1 MKSAFISIV
10 GRPSAGKST
19 LLNSLCGHKV
29 SIVSPTPQTTRNRI
43 RGVLTRKEGQLVFV
57 DTPGFNVSAKKL
69 NLHMKDLII
78 SSLGEVDVVLYV
90 ADLSRTMG
98 EEERA
103 VIERVKSCGS
113 RLVVALN
120 KIDLPGINADE
131 RKNLV
136 SRLLPDA
143 GVYAISAAV
152 GTGIEDMIAKLYD
165 LAPEGELM
173 YPEEFYTDQDPEF
186 RVSEI
191 IREKAILRTGQ
202 EVPHSLYVEIADM
215 ELHESDQILWI
226 RAFIAVER
234 DSQIGILVGKGGSKI
249 KEIRKAALAEIRGL
263 FPYNVELDIRVKV
276 KKDWRK
282 KDHLLN
288 KLIY

>member
-19 LLNSLCGHKV
+19 LLNTLCGRKV
-29 SIVSPTPQTTRNRI
+29 AIVSSTPQTTRNRI
-43 RGVLTRKEGQLVFV
+43 RGVLTREEGQLVFV
-57 DTPGFNVSAKKL
+57 DTPGFNVSEKKL

-78 SSLGEVDVVLYV
+78 SSLEEVDGVIYV
-90 ADLSRTMG
+90 SDLSRKMG
-98 EEERA
+98 DEEFAIVR
-103 VIERVKSCGS
+103 RVKQCGG

-120 KIDLPGINADE
+120 KADIAAESAAMRSELLQRELPGA
-131 RKNLV
+131 KLHV
-136 SRLLPDA
+136 
-143 GVYAISAAV
+143 ISAV
-152 GTGIEDMIAKLYD
+152 DGTGTEDLLTTLFD
-165 LAPEGELM
+165 VAPEGELM
-173 YPEEFYTDQDPEF
+173 YPAEFYTDQDPEF

-191 IREKAILRTGQ
+191 IREKAIVRTSQ

-226 RAFIAVER
+226 RAFIAVEKE
-234 DSQIGILVGKGGSKI
+234 SQKGILIGKGGGMI
-249 KEIRKAALAEIRGL
+249 KEIRKSALSEIRDL

-282 KDHLLN
+282 KDQLLN

>member
-78 SSLGEVDVVLYV
+78 SSLDEVDVILYV
-90 ADLSRTMG
+90 ADLSRAMG
-98 EEERA
+98 EEEHA
-103 VIERVKSCGS
+103 IIERVKSCGS

-120 KIDLPGINADE
+120 KVDLPGLHADE
-131 RKNLV
+131 RKSLV

-143 GVYAISAAV
+143 SMHTISAVA
-152 GTGIEDMIAKLYD
+152 GTGIEEMIAKLFE

-186 RVSEI
+186 RISEI

-202 EVPHSLYVEIADM
+202 EVPHSIYVEIADM

-234 DSQIGILVGKGGSKI
+234 ESQKGILVGKGGSKI
-249 KEIRKAALAEIRGL
+249 KEIRKAALAEIRNL